1 MFYLFL
7 SLLLFRTNAAPSTV
21 SLPTA
26 SDFKLHPKAIF
37 QREATTV
44 MVSLRVEGG
53 LPENTRFELLR
64 QNPKGEYVDAG
75 PLLDD
80 GRLGDLH
87 VGDGVYSTKI
97 QVTQKPVKPV
107 LFRAALIEF
116 DPANPRKIVKEL
128 TTTSEISVEVVAR
141 PSFLEIVQGLVAKVF
156 ARSSAQP

>member
-1 MFYLFL
+1 MFYLAL
-7 SLLLFRTNAAPSTV
+7 TLLQAASWSSVPA
-21 SLPTA
+21 LPTA

-37 QREATTV
+37 QREATAI
-44 MVSLRVEGG
+44 MVSLRVEGE
-53 LPENTRFELLR
+53 LPPNTRFELLR

-107 LFRAALIEF
+107 LFRAALVEY
-116 DPANPRKIVKEL
+116 DPENPRKIVKEL
-128 TTTSEISVEVVAR
+128 TTTSEISVEVVPR

-156 ARSSAQP
+156 ARSNSTP

>member
-1 MFYLFL
+1 MLFWL
-7 SLLLFRTNAAPSTV
+7 ISALGLVSWS
-21 SLPTA
+21 SLPELPRTGE
-26 SDFKLHPKAIF
+26 FKLHPKAIF

-44 MVSLRVEGG
+44 MVSLRVEGA
-53 LPENTRFELLR
+53 LPPNTRYELLR
-64 QNPKGEYVDAG
+64 QNPKGQYVDAG

-107 LFRAALIEF
+107 LFRAALVEF
-116 DPANPRKIVKEL
+116 DPSNPRKIVKEL

-141 PSFLEIVQGLVAKVF
+141 PSFMEILRGLVAKVF
-156 ARSSAQP
+156 ARSSAEP